1 MQNGPVTR
9 RDFMRLGA
17 GAAALGAAAKV
28 PVLDPRTVW
37 ASASGGPRSDTV
49 RFGIIGTGVR
59 GCELLDASLKVPGV
73 ECVAAADL
81 YDSRHQAAKE
91 ALGGKDIFITREYRR
106 ILDRK
111 DIDAVIV
118 ATIDHW
124 HRKIVTDAVE
134 AGKDVYCE
142 KPMSHSVED
151 GIAMVEAIQKNK
163 RMCTVGSQRVSSVL
177 YAKAR
182 EIYQSDSL
190 VMQDTDMAAW
200 VRHKPYA

>member
-1 MQNGPVTR
+1 MQNGPLTR

-17 GAAALGAAAKV
+17 GAAAIGAAAKV
-28 PVLDPRTVW
+28 TMLEPRSLW
-37 ASASGGPRSDTV
+37 ASASAVPPSDTV

-118 ATIDHW
+118 ATMDHW

-134 AGKDVYCE
+134 RSEEHTSELQSLAYLVCRLLLE
-142 KPMSHSVED
+142 K
-151 GIAMVEAIQKNK
+151 KK
-163 RMCTVGSQRVSSVL
+163 KKKQR
-177 YAKAR
+177 
-182 EIYQSDSL
+182 
-190 VMQDTDMAAW
+190 
-200 VRHKPYA
+200 